1 MRRSLLLLFVSTLAT
16 VLLAAGATTPAFAAD
31 SDGPVDYGDDG
42 PVDFGENDAESRL
55 FAQNVACQPPNRSKR
70 PIRRIDTCGWTDRIS
85 LGLAVFG
92 MDVGGISSSKRR
104 MLARETTRSLKSV
117 SFVAGRV
124 VTTRLFLCCRI
135 SENDCS
141 RQLGE

>member
-1 MRRSLLLLFVSTLAT
+1 MLLFVSTLAT

-31 SDGPVDYGDDG
+31 SDGPVDFGDDG

-55 FAQNVACQPPNRSKR
+55 FPKTSHVNHRIGLKR

-85 LGLAVFG
+85 LALAVFG

-104 MLARETTRSLKSV
+104 MLARETTGSLKSV
-117 SFVAGRV
+117 SFVAGWV